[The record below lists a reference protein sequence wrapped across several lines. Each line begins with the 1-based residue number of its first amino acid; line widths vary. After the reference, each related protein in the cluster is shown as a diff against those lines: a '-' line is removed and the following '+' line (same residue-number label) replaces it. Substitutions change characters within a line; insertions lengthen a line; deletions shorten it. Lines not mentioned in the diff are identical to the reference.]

1 MPAPSYRRVDRSH
14 TSTDCAGG
22 AAGSPKNTGPIALP
36 LALSIC
42 QTDPVIGVC
51 ISPIGPSVAVQI
63 NAGATATFAIFA
75 TASGTIVLDPATNR
89 IFVVFADGGSVVRG
103 RTSVAVT
110 AQ

>member
-1 MPAPSYRRVDRSH
+1 MAGDAPLLERLATLPAVP
-14 TSTDCAGG
+14 
-22 AAGSPKNTGPIALP
+22 AAAAVEL
-36 LALSIC
+36 LERLSQP

-51 ISPIGPSVAVQI
+51 ISPIGPSVSVQI
-63 NAGATATFAIFA
+63 DAKATATFAIFV

-110 AQ
+110 TQ